1 MRRRTLSSAMLA
13 TLALSFAACG
23 GAKDRFRPLMAGD
36 PAPRYA
42 ARTLAGDSAR
52 VGGSGEPL
60 TLLNVWATWCAPC
73 RAEFPELEQ
82 LHQEYAARG
91 LRVLAVSI
99 DDGGDDAVQ
108 RFVRDQDAHF
118 TIGRDPRGE
127 VQRDF
132 QTIGVPESFLIARD
146 GKLVWRHFGALPG
159 GAAELRRV
167 IDGELGR

>member
-1 MRRRTLSSAMLA
+1 MRRALSIA
-13 TLALSFAACG
+13 TLAAVAVLLAACG
-23 GAKDRFRPLMAGD
+23 DAKDRFRPLMAGD

-52 VGGSGEPL
+52 VGSSGEPL

-82 LHQEYAARG
+82 LHQDYGARG
-91 LRVLAVSI
+91 LRVLAVSV

-108 RFVRDQDAHF
+108 RFVRDQGAHF
-118 TIGRDPRGE
+118 SIGRDAQGE
-127 VQRDF
+127 VQRAF
-132 QTIGVPESFLIARD
+132 QTIGVPESFLISRD

-167 IDGELGR
+167 IDRELGS